1 MKQIFMDYKKMMII
15 TSIIFILLIIT
26 SIVLYTKVNDQNIES
41 QEVNVLV
48 K

>member
-1 MKQIFMDYKKMMII
+1 MKQIFMDYKKMMMI